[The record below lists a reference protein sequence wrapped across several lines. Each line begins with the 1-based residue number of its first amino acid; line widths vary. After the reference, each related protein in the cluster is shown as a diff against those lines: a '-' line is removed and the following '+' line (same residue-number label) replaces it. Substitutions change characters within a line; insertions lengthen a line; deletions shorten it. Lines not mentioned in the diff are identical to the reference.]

1 MSRISRICG
10 VDAEA
15 VKALLEMELGEL
27 REITARLDADQT
39 VEDFLMEDFEYDVDE
54 YEVEEDEIDL
64 ADDED
69 EDDDEDTC
77 YNEDSWEE
85 DCEDEDDYCEEDCE
99 ECEADANIPCLTDEE
114 RGLADAIIDDIDN
127 GHYTLDTIKAVYPSQ
142 IVDYVAAYVD

>member
-1 MSRISRICG
+1 MSKISRFCG

-39 VEDFLMEDFEYDVDE
+39 VEDFLMEDFEYDAEE

-77 YNEDSWEE
+77 YCEDDWEE
-85 DCEDEDDYCEEDCE
+85 DFDEEDECYEEE
-99 ECEADANIPCLTDEE
+99 ECEADVNIPCLTDEE
-114 RGLADAIIDDIDN
+114 RGLADAIVDDIDN

-142 IVDYVAAYVD
+142 IVEYVAAYVD